1 MPPRPSSILAPSIS
15 VFLSWLTVLAAPPL
29 FHSQMHI
36 SHPIT
41 EILEAKKFVVN
52 DMLSGGVN
60 GSLVVG
66 RKILAKVIEE
76 FLYMDEENSK
86 RYAVENEE
94 RRSLFDT
101 AFQRTKDAVLRK
113 FTGEQRERKAASV
126 KEMTVTGYEAGRK
139 DRTTA
144 EMTFYE
150 RAAKFT
156 RSAAWTCLGML
167 RSAKTTTLEL
177 RWESVSELLFS
188 NIWTRS
194 RLPTWLVRD
203 LVETPGAPARAWKKV
218 AASLKTHI
226 AKHWRRITNHEK
238 LQVMWVEQA
247 ARDAAD
253 AANRLSKK
261 ERARLAFLEEKRQ
274 LAAKLSAL
282 GIDVDEDLGGEESNH
297 DRPVEYAR
305 ECKNKQIRNER
316 NILECYRAS
325 WRALCSV
332 HGLQVQSGA
341 NRITVG
347 FQGLD
352 VFELLPEPP
361 ENPACV
367 IPKSEEEKREEE
379 ELMKRSTKAREG
391 KSGGND

>member
-1 MPPRPSSILAPSIS
+1 MAKAYLGGAESSTALAAFVSTLATIVAIYLVRTALMNCTYAIQTSIL
-15 VFLSWLTVLAAPPL
+15 
-29 FHSQMHI
+29 
-36 SHPIT
+36 
-41 EILEAKKFVVN
+41 
-52 DMLSGGVN
+52 
-60 GSLVVG
+60 
-66 RKILAKVIEE
+66 
-76 FLYMDEENSK
+76 MD
-86 RYAVENEE
+86 
-94 RRSLFDT
+94 F
-101 AFQRTKDAVLRK
+101 
-113 FTGEQRERKAASV
+113 
-126 KEMTVTGYEAGRK
+126 
-139 DRTTA
+139 
-144 EMTFYE
+144 
-150 RAAKFT
+150 
-156 RSAAWTCLGML
+156 C
-167 RSAKTTTLEL
+167 
-177 RWESVSELLFS
+177 
-188 NIWTRS
+188 
-194 RLPTWLVRD
+194 P
-203 LVETPGAPARAWKKV
+203 
-218 AASLKTHI
+218 
-226 AKHWRRITNHEK
+226 
-238 LQVMWVEQA
+238 
-247 ARDAAD
+247 
-253 AANRLSKK
+253 KK